1 MRITKRQLK
10 RIIKEMHPRAEVDNA
25 LFDYE
30 EWARERG
37 SPPGASSVIASY
49 FISLGNWSAPD
60 MRMLGDHYGIS
71 SEDIQREVSIQR
83 EEMAADGDFKY
94 ASMPPMQGPRTKG
107 ASPPRGMPDGRLG
120 RLGESR
126 TKVTKRQLRRIIRE
140 ERARLLKE
148 ETTPSIETH
157 GAPRMG
163 AGMNPTQ
170 AQARLEEIL
179 TEIEDSSADD
189 WSSKMAG
196 EGLDM
201 LYTMIGSPGFGKGA

>member
-1 MRITKRQLK
+1 MKI
-10 RIIKEMHPRAEVDNA
+10 
-25 LFDYE
+25 
-30 EWARERG
+30 
-37 SPPGASSVIASY
+37 
-49 FISLGNWSAPD
+49 
-60 MRMLGDHYGIS
+60 
-71 SEDIQREVSIQR
+71 
-83 EEMAADGDFKY
+83 
-94 ASMPPMQGPRTKG
+94 
-107 ASPPRGMPDGRLG
+107 
-120 RLGESR
+120 
-126 TKVTKRQLRRIIRE
+126 TKRQLRRIIRE

-163 AGMNPTQ
+163 AGMNPPQ

>member
-1 MRITKRQLK
+1 MKI
-10 RIIKEMHPRAEVDNA
+10 
-25 LFDYE
+25 
-30 EWARERG
+30 
-37 SPPGASSVIASY
+37 
-49 FISLGNWSAPD
+49 
-60 MRMLGDHYGIS
+60 
-71 SEDIQREVSIQR
+71 
-83 EEMAADGDFKY
+83 
-94 ASMPPMQGPRTKG
+94 
-107 ASPPRGMPDGRLG
+107 
-120 RLGESR
+120 
-126 TKVTKRQLRRIIRE
+126 TKRQLRRIIRE